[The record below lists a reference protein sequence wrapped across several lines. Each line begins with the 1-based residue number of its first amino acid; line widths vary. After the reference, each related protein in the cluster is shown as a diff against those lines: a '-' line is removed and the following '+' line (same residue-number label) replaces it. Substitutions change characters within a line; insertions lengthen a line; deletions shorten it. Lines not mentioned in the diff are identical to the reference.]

1 MAQLRQYRSGG
12 CLQWA
17 LQRRRQLSRFR
28 RGRDN
33 RIKRSPAF
41 DNGLL
46 FLSFYQKVNVPLA
59 FRGVYQSPWRRG
71 DMHTLKVIWK
81 FGNFYLVEKMGMTDC
96 VEPL

>member
-17 LQRRRQLSRFR
+17 LQRRRQLSRLR

-46 FLSFYQKVNVPLA
+46 FLSFYQKVNMPLEVFIRA
-59 FRGVYQSPWRRG
+59 HG
-71 DMHTLKVIWK
+71 DV
-81 FGNFYLVEKMGMTDC
+81 MTC
-96 VEPL
+96 TH

>member
-17 LQRRRQLSRFR
+17 LQRRRQLARR
-28 RGRDN
+28 RGRDH
-33 RIKRSPAF
+33 RILHSPAL

-46 FLSFYQKVNVPLA
+46 FLPFYQKVNVPLA

-81 FGNFYLVEKMGMTDC
+81 FGKFLSGRKMA
-96 VEPL
+96 

>member
-1 MAQLRQYRSGG
+1 MAQLRQYRKGG

-17 LQRRRQLSRFR
+17 LQRRRQLTLR

-33 RIKRSPAF
+33 RIKRSPVL

-46 FLSFYQKVNVPLA
+46 FLSLYQKVQCA

-71 DMHTLKVIWK
+71 DMHELKVIWK
-81 FGNFYLVEKMGMTDC
+81 FGKFLLGRKM
-96 VEPL
+96 VR

>member
-17 LQRRRQLSRFR
+17 LQRRRQLTRLR

-33 RIKRSPAF
+33 RIKASPAL
-41 DNGLL
+41 DNGRL
-46 FLSFYQKVNVPLA
+46 FFVILSKSQCA
-59 FRGVYQSPWRRG
+59 IRGVYQSPWRCD